1 MEQTFLLDVS
11 ALSGLSLQHQS
22 RLQKIGNLIAMRII
36 DSQVHIWAPES
47 AEKPYA
53 RENASTPH
61 RAVPLGHEELLREMD
76 GAGVERCILVP
87 PTWEADRND
96 TSLEAARLHPDR
108 LAVMG
113 RVSLTK
119 PESRALMATWKQQ
132 PHMLGI
138 RLVFNRGQS
147 ANWLND
153 GTADWLWDAAER
165 YDIPVMALAPN
176 DVPRLGAIAEGH
188 PGLRLIID
196 HMGLNSI
203 LRGKP
208 LRPAVDDVIKL
219 ARLKNVAVKVSALP
233 CYVDEPYPF
242 PTLHP
247 LVRRVVDA
255 FGPERCF
262 WGTDLSH
269 LPCPYKQAVTLFT
282 EEMKSLSASEL
293 EWIMGR
299 GIAEWLNWPLAK

>member
-1 MEQTFLLDVS
+1 MT
-11 ALSGLSLQHQS
+11 
-22 RLQKIGNLIAMRII
+22 II
-36 DSQVHIWAPES
+36 DAQVHIWAAET

-53 RENASTPH
+53 REDASPPH
-61 RAVPLGHEELLREMD
+61 RPVPLGRDELLREMD
-76 GAGVERCILVP
+76 NAGVARCILVP

-108 LAVMG
+108 FRVMG
-113 RVSLTK
+113 KLALTN
-119 PESRALMATWKQQ
+119 PNGPALMATWNQQ

-138 RLVFNRGQS
+138 RMTFNAGRARQ
-147 ANWLND
+147 WIED
-153 GTADWLWDAAER
+153 GTADWFWDAAEK
-165 YDIPVMALAPN
+165 YHVAVMAFAPN
-176 DVPRLGAIAEGH
+176 AVPKLGEVAERH

-196 HMGLNSI
+196 HMGLSSA
-203 LRGKP
+203 LRGKS
-208 LRPAVDDVIKL
+208 LEPAVANVMKL

-242 PTLHP
+242 PTLQP

-255 FGPERCF
+255 YGPERCF

-269 LPCPYKQAVTLFT
+269 LPCPYQQVVTLFT
-282 EEMKSLSASEL
+282 EEMKSLTTDEL

-299 GIAEWLNWPLAK
+299 GLAAWLNWPLPK